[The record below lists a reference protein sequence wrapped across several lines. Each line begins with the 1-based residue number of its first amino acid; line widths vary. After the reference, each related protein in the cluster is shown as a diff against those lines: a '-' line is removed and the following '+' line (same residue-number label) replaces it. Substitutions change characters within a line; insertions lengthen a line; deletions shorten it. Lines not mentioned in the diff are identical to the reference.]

1 MSGKIFVD
9 FLFLFLIC
17 YALIS
22 IFYNLSEFLMKRY
35 CKYPQ
40 KYFFV
45 LELKHDSKNL
55 ECDLRCAVSKSLKEK
70 CALVVVCDD
79 LNPEEQ
85 KLVWRITDVYE
96 HIILTTPDEL
106 IKKLDTA
113 KNISVSL

>member
-1 MSGKIFVD
+1 MSGKFFVD
-9 FLFLFLIC
+9 FVFLFLIC

-40 KYFFV
+40 KCFFI
-45 LELKHDSKNL
+45 LELKHESKTL
-55 ECDLRCAVSKSLKEK
+55 ECDLRCAVSKSLKER

-79 LNPEEQ
+79 LNSEEY

-96 HIILTTPDEL
+96 HIVLTTRDEL

-113 KNISVSL
+113 QNISVSL